1 LAAGAED
8 AGITGLWACD
18 HLFWHRPLLEP
29 MTSLAVAATATTKAV
44 LGTCV
49 LQLPMRSPAAVAREA
64 GTLQMLSGG
73 RFVLG
78 LGVGSHSG
86 EYDAAGVD
94 FARRGEVLD
103 QGIDALRSAWAS
115 AGDVDLRYRLD
126 PPVPTIPIWIAGA
139 SEAALRRTAR
149 SGDGWVPMFISPDQY
164 RSTRGRL
171 IDLMGQAGRDRK
183 GIASA
188 IVTLVCVGDS
198 AEVARKDGTLW
209 LSDLYALPP
218 KAFERHL
225 IAGPPEEC
233 ASGIAAYHDA
243 GAEHVVML
251 VAADDPLRHVGAVV
265 DALGNGSSAS
275 SPGSPDPTSA
285 INLSHLE
292 HLGAAP

>member
-8 AGITGLWACD
+8 AGMTGLWACD

-29 MTSLAVAATATTKAV
+29 MASLAVAATATTKAM
-44 LGTCV
+44 LGTCI
-49 LQLPMRSPAAVAREA
+49 LQLPMRSSAAVAREA

-78 LGVGSHSG
+78 LGVGSHPG

-94 FARRGEVLD
+94 FARRGELLD
-103 QGIDALRSAWAS
+103 TGIDDVRSAWAT
-115 AGDVDLRYRLD
+115 AGDMDLRYRQD

-171 IDLMGQAGRDRK
+171 IDLMGQVGRDPAEV
-183 GIASA
+183 ASA

-198 AEVARKDGTLW
+198 PEVARKDGTLW

-225 IAGPPEEC
+225 IAGRPEEC
-233 ASGIAAYHDA
+233 AAGIAAYHEA

-265 DALGNGSSAS
+265 DALGHSSSGSFSEPAS
-275 SPGSPDPTSA
+275 SIHP
-285 INLSHLE
+285 SHLE